1 VTDRAARILE
11 TVATILVAPLLLLWF
26 AMSGPASAGTEF
38 EEWWDRRRE
47 ANRPRRRDR
56 RRGE

>member
-11 TVATILVAPLLLLWF
+11 TVAAILVAPLLLLWF

-47 ANRPRRRDR
+47 ANRPRRR
-56 RRGE
+56 GE